1 MAWGFRDTRRAE
13 KRRRRL
19 KVLKVFVVL
28 GSLVAL
34 GGAAYQSGAELVRVE
49 VAGLREEIRRQ
60 AASITTLNGR
70 IAELEAARQ
79 AALAREAEANARY
92 QREVPTGPGADLYKL
107 LQTRIGEGI
116 GAERMAFVIRSATMG
131 DKCENQPTSRRF
143 QLKTPATRGSAPTV
157 AFDNSTVLVSGEG
170 ESATNEAGAA
180 HAWFDPAKP
189 VKITFTQLG
198 GARSDVEGTLPLHH
212 SIVRGNSELRFTV
225 TEAELRGF
233 VTVVAD
239 RCAYP

>member
-19 KVLKVFVVL
+19 QVFKFFLVL
-28 GSLVAL
+28 GSLVTL
-34 GGAAYQSGAELVRVE
+34 GAVAYQSGAELVRVE
-49 VAGLREEIRRQ
+49 VASLREEIRRQ
-60 AASITTLNGR
+60 AATITSLNGR

-79 AALAREAEANARY
+79 AALSREAEANARY
-92 QREVPTGPGADLYKL
+92 QREVPSGPGADLYKL
-107 LQTRIGEGI
+107 LQTRISQGLT
-116 GAERMAFVIRSATMG
+116 AERMALVIRSATMG
-131 DKCENQPTSRRF
+131 DKCENQPTTRRF
-143 QLKTPATRGSAPTV
+143 QLKTPASRASSPTV

-170 ESATNEAGAA
+170 ESATNEQGAP

-189 VKITFTQLG
+189 VKITFTLLG
-198 GARSDVEGTLPLHH
+198 GARSDVEGKLPLHH

-225 TEAELRGF
+225 TEADLRGF

-239 RCAYP
+239 RCTYP